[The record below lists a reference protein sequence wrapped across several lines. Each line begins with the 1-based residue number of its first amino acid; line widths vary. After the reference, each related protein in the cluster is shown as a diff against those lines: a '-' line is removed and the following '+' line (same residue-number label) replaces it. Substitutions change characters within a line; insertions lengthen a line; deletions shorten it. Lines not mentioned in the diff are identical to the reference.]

1 MIHKANSRVSF
12 RASWLWLLISA
23 SGVGCGST
31 MNPIDFWFNNTE
43 TLGGTVPGQRSYIQM
58 AFVNN
63 TPYRAIFTFGTYDPL
78 NTDQEGPLAFPIQF
92 EQFYIDPDPNY
103 RLERNSTSQTYGFR
117 CGRAIGV
124 GDAALVEIIEKNKL
138 EKTTGGAPVYSEA
151 LRPIV
156 DEETGKKKAGI
167 IFSDRPL
174 DSEDAGTHI
183 TAWAS
188 GFVTLQGAD
197 YPCEALVVYTFDLD
211 DTQPGGVRVTTEVIL
226 PEASE

>member
-1 MIHKANSRVSF
+1 MSNKMNGLASF
-12 RASWLWLLISA
+12 RASWPWLLLLIA
-23 SGVGCGST
+23 GGGCGST

-58 AFVNN
+58 SFVNN

-78 NTDQEGPLAFPIQF
+78 NTDQEGPLAFTIQF
-92 EQFYIDPDPNY
+92 EQFYIDPDSNY
-103 RLERNSTSQTYGFR
+103 RLERNSVSQTYGFW

-124 GDAALVEIIEKNKL
+124 GDTALVEIIEKYEI
-138 EKTTGGAPVYSEA
+138 EKTTGGAPVYPEA
-151 LRPIV
+151 LRPLV
-156 DEETGKKKAGI
+156 DEKTGAKKAGI

-174 DSEDAGTHI
+174 DAEDAGTHI

-188 GFVTLQGAD
+188 GVVTLQGAD
-197 YPCEALVVYTFDLD
+197 YPCESLVVYTFDLD

-226 PEASE
+226 P